1 MLWGIVPGEPVA
13 PRARVVTLVGVRRFV
28 SPRWLVKHAVA
39 AVLVTG
45 CLLLGWWQVG
55 RAAGGNALSWAYA
68 VEWPL
73 FALFVVGVWVR
84 EIRTD
89 GRPPVSTPPPAGRRR
104 PVVVP
109 VARDTGT
116 APDDP
121 ALASYNEYLAWLAA
135 NPDRRPLGD

>member
-1 MLWGIVPGEPVA
+1 MPGEPSA
-13 PRARVVTLVGVRRFV
+13 ARAHVVTLGGVRRFV

-39 AVLVTG
+39 AVLVAG

-68 VEWPL
+68 IEWPL
-73 FALFVVGVWVR
+73 FALFVVAVWVR

-89 GRPPVSTPPPAGRRR
+89 GRPTPPPPPPARR

-109 VARDTGT
+109 VMA
-116 APDDP
+116 APAPDDDP
-121 ALASYNEYLAWLAA
+121 ALTSYNEYLAWLAA